1 MEAVQHNNVK
11 VPNAVIVSGI
21 TDTETDEELFD
32 FLKQYGSI
40 ERIIPIDSTHTA
52 HSDKQVIIEYRYGT
66 AVQALASLLPYTLD
80 TSSPAKYSYCIR
92 TLASVYTPV
101 VSKTATQTYLSELK
115 EIAKQTGKDLA
126 TLLKEELSIISNAVD
141 LENPETQSDSMELK
155 SPEQHLP
162 QRATQVG
169 PQNTFPE
176 QHVQPGGD
184 WMPPPAPAKET
195 PSVLKLCDMNPPEIQ
210 KVIVEHIVRNEDSA
224 MHVNTALR
232 IRPFSG
238 HLPRP
243 NNEADYE
250 TWRSNVGLLLKD
262 TRQSDLHKSRKLLES
277 LLSPAID
284 IVKHLTPETPPSV
297 YLDILDSAFSTVED
311 GDDLFAKYLNT
322 MQDSGEKPSTYLQR
336 LQVMLNATLRR
347 GGVSA
352 SEFDRQLLRQFVR
365 GCWDNTLISELQLE
379 QKKQNPPTFAELLL
393 LLRTAEDRRASK
405 ASRMKH
411 HLSSSKPKVSSHYQG
426 ICVQYDEECSTSHL
440 PSPSPEIQDLKR
452 QIADLQTQLAR
463 VTQKSQR
470 KNQAKPAPKLKVP
483 TPGFMG
489 VQTPTPHSQ
498 DEKTNSSRRPKPWYC
513 FRCGEDGHIKPQC
526 DGEPNPS
533 LVASKGKLLK
543 EKQQA
548 WDVVNSTSEPKNF

>member
-1 MEAVQHNNVK
+1 METVQHNNVK
-11 VPNAVIVSGI
+11 VLNAVIVSGI
-21 TDTETDEELFD
+21 TNTETDDEVYD
-32 FLKQYGSI
+32 FLKQYGSF
-40 ERIIPIDSTHTA
+40 ERIIPIDSA

-66 AVQALASLLPYTLD
+66 AVQALTPILPYTLD
-80 TSSPAKYSYCIR
+80 TSSPDNYSYRIR

-101 VSKTATQTYLSELK
+101 ASKTATQTYLSKLK

-126 TLLKEELSIISNAVD
+126 TLLKEELSIISDAVD
-141 LENPETQSDSMELK
+141 LENSETQSDDIELN
-155 SPEQHLP
+155 SPEQHVP
-162 QRATQVG
+162 QRAAQISHSTV
-169 PQNTFPE
+169 PE
-176 QHVQPGGD
+176 RHVQPGRTQI
-184 WMPPPAPAKET
+184 PPPAPLKET
-195 PSVLKLCDMNPPEIQ
+195 PSALKLCDVNPPEIQ

-232 IRPFSG
+232 LRPFSG
-238 HLPRP
+238 RLPRP

-284 IVKHLTPETPPSV
+284 IVKHLTPETPPSI
-297 YLDILDSAFSTVED
+297 YLEILDSAFSTVED

-336 LQVMLNATLRR
+336 LQVMLNTTFRR
-347 GGVSA
+347 GGVAA
-352 SEFDRQLLRQFVR
+352 SELDRQLLRQFVR

-411 HLSSSKPKVSSHYQG
+411 HLSASKPKVSSHYQG
-426 ICVQYDEECSTSHL
+426 ICVQYDEESSTSQSL
-440 PSPSPEIQDLKR
+440 SPSSEIQDMKR

-463 VTQKSQR
+463 VTQKGPRKSQG
-470 KNQAKPAPKLKVP
+470 KPTTKPNGP
-483 TPGFMG
+483 TPVFPR

-498 DEKTNSSRRPKPWYC
+498 AEKSTINKRPKPWYC
-513 FRCGEDGHIKPQC
+513 FRCGEDGHIKQQC

-548 WDVVNSTSEPKNF
+548 WDAVNGAPAPQNF

>member
-1 MEAVQHNNVK
+1 MEAVKHNNVK

-21 TDTETDEELFD
+21 TDTETDDELFD

-40 ERIIPIDSTHTA
+40 ERIIPVDPSHTA
-52 HSDKQVIIEYRYGT
+52 HSDKQAIIEYRYGT
-66 AVQALASLLPYTLD
+66 AVQALASLLPYTLF
-80 TSSPAKYSYCIR
+80 TSSPANYSYCIR
-92 TLASVYTPV
+92 ALASVYTPEA
-101 VSKTATQTYLSELK
+101 SKTATQTYLSELK

-126 TLLKEELSIISNAVD
+126 TLLKEELSIISKAVD
-141 LENPETQSDSMELK
+141 PENPETQSDNMELK

-162 QRATQVG
+162 QRAVG
-169 PQNTFPE
+169 PHNTIPE
-176 QHVQPGGD
+176 HHVPPGGD
-184 WMPPPAPAKET
+184 WTPPPAPAKET
-195 PSVLKLCDMNPPEIQ
+195 LSALKLCDVNPPEIQ
-210 KVIVEHIVRNEDSA
+210 KVIIEHIVRNEDSA

-232 IRPFSG
+232 LRPFSG
-238 HLPRP
+238 RLPRP

-322 MQDSGEKPSTYLQR
+322 MQDSGEKPSAYLQR

-411 HLSSSKPKVSSHYQG
+411 HLSASKPKVSSHYQG
-426 ICVQYDEECSTSHL
+426 IYVQYDEECSTSQ
-440 PSPSPEIQDLKR
+440 SPSSSEIQDLKR
-452 QIADLQTQLAR
+452 QIADLQTQLTR
-463 VTQKSQR
+463 VTHKGPR
-470 KNQAKPAPKLKVP
+470 KNQAKPATKLKAP

-489 VQTPTPHSQ
+489 VQTPTHHSQ
-498 DEKTNSSRRPKPWYC
+498 AEKSTTSKRPKPWYC

-526 DGEPNPS
+526 DSEPNPS

-548 WDVVNSTSEPKNF
+548 WDDVNSALEPENF